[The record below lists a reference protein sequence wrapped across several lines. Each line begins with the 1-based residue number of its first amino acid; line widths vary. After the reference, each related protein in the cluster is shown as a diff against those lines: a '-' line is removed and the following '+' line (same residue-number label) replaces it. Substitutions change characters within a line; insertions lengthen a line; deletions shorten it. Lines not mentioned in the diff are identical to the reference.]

1 MAIAITVGSSAGV
14 NVNVGSSSYF
24 STLPAM
30 FDLQNMNFG
39 YFYNN
44 MNSASEYGL
53 AETKEDTAF
62 TGGAAMKA
70 TGNLSYSLST
80 HNVTGRLDTLAF
92 GSELEGVTAG
102 YGTTSTKM
110 SLGTTDLTFKN
121 LGLDAA
127 DGDAVHE
134 ILYGLMTG
142 DASDFLA
149 YLKTQSVNFTGG
161 AGSDSYQGGG
171 KADTLS
177 GLGGK
182 DTLIGGGGND
192 TLIGGVGADQLT
204 GGAGKDSLTGGGGAD
219 SLTGGAGAD
228 SFVFKA
234 LSDSRS
240 ASFDT
245 ITDFS
250 ASSGDRIN
258 LSAIDANSTSAK
270 NQSFDFIG
278 TAAFS
283 GDAGE
288 LRYVKSST
296 GTDVYADTN
305 GDKTADFALHFDDSL
320 TLKASYFDL

>member
-14 NVNVGSSSYF
+14 NVNVGSNGYF

-30 FDLQNMNFG
+30 FDLQSMNFG

-44 MNSASEYGL
+44 MNSASQYGL

-80 HNVTGRLDTLAF
+80 HKVTGRVDTLAF
-92 GSELEGVTAG
+92 GEELDGVTAG

-110 SLGTTDLTFKN
+110 TLGTTDLTFKN

-161 AGSDSYQGGG
+161 AGADSYQGGG
-171 KADTLS
+171 KADVLS

-192 TLIGGVGADQLT
+192 TLSGGAGADQLT
-204 GGAGKDSLTGGGGAD
+204 GGAGKDSLFGGGGGD
-219 SLTGGAGAD
+219 TLTGGSGAD
-228 SFVFKA
+228 SFVFK
-234 LSDSRS
+234 LKGDSH
-240 ASFDT
+240 ATAFDT

-250 ASSGDRIN
+250 GAGGDRIN
-258 LSAIDANSTSAK
+258 VSAMDADSSIAK

-278 TAAFS
+278 AKAFS

-288 LRYVKSST
+288 LRYVNSSG

-305 GDKTADFALHFDDSL
+305 GDKTADFTLHFDDSL

>member
-1 MAIAITVGSSAGV
+1 
-14 NVNVGSSSYF
+14 
-24 STLPAM
+24 
-30 FDLQNMNFG
+30 
-39 YFYNN
+39 
-44 MNSASEYGL
+44 
-53 AETKEDTAF
+53 
-62 TGGAAMKA
+62 
-70 TGNLSYSLST
+70 
-80 HNVTGRLDTLAF
+80 
-92 GSELEGVTAG
+92 
-102 YGTTSTKM
+102 
-110 SLGTTDLTFKN
+110 
-121 LGLDAA
+121 
-127 DGDAVHE
+127 
-134 ILYGLMTG
+134 MTG

-161 AGSDSYQGGG
+161 AGGDSYQGGG

-192 TLIGGVGADQLT
+192 TLIGGVGGDQLT

-234 LSDSRS
+234 LTDSRA

-270 NQSFDFIG
+270 NQSFRRRRRIALREILDGHGCLCRHERRQDRRFRPAFRRFPDAQSLLFRSVIHALSGRALPDMTTASCPLPDVSRRSSLFSRHGFRRRPKTCRRRSSCRCRNRVG
-278 TAAFS
+278 TIWRAAPTCH
-283 GDAGE
+283 G
-288 LRYVKSST
+288 
-296 GTDVYADTN
+296 
-305 GDKTADFALHFDDSL
+305 
-320 TLKASYFDL
+320 

>member
-14 NVNVGSSSYF
+14 NVNVGSNGYF

-30 FDLQNMNFG
+30 FDLQSMNFG

-53 AETKEDTAF
+53 AETKEDTTF

-80 HNVTGRLDTLAF
+80 HKVTGRVDTLAF
-92 GSELEGVTAG
+92 GSELDGVTAG

-110 SLGTTDLTFKN
+110 SLGSTDLTFKN

-127 DGDAVHE
+127 DGDAVHD

-161 AGSDSYQGGG
+161 AGADSYQGGG

-182 DTLIGGGGND
+182 DTLIGGGGGD
-192 TLIGGVGADQLT
+192 TLIGGAGADTLT
-204 GGAGKDSLTGGGGAD
+204 GNSGKDSLYGGGGAD
-219 SLTGGAGAD
+219 TLTGGAGAD
-228 SFVFKA
+228 SFVFKS
-234 LSDSRS
+234 LGDSRGTS
-240 ASFDT
+240 VDT

-250 ASSGDRIN
+250 GSGGDHID
-258 LSAIDANSTSAK
+258 LSKLDADTTRSK
-270 NQSFDFIG
+270 NQAFDFIG

-288 LRYVKSST
+288 LRYVKSKT
-296 GTDVYADTN
+296 GADIYADVD
-305 GDKTADFALHFDDSL
+305 GDKKSDFTLHFDDAL
-320 TLKASYFDL
+320 TFKAAYFDL